1 MAWLAVLKIDAAA
14 NDAIEFVGFSMSLAY
29 RWLL

>member
-14 NDAIEFVGFSMSLAY
+14 NDAIEFVGFSMSLVY